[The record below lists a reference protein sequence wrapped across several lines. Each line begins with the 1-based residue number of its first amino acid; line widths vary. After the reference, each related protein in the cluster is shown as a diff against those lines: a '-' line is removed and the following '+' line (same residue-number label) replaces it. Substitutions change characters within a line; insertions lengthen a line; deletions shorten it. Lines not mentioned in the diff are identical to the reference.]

1 MSPNTIRYLTIDA
14 VCARLECTRPTIMKI
29 IERGDL
35 AAIKFG
41 GSWGVSPEEFE
52 RYLAS
57 AAEAERKKNADL
69 AKERAAQRR
78 KALLA
83 NQSAAEIEARQIRQE
98 IYRDHDT
105 ATIAL
110 ARFSAA
116 VRRAHSIDDDG
127 RRA

>member
-1 MSPNTIRYLTIDA
+1 
-14 VCARLECTRPTIMKI
+14 MKI

-41 GSWGVSPEEFE
+41 CSWGVSPEAFE
-52 RYLAS
+52 EYLKS

-69 AKERAAQRR
+69 VKERAAQRR
-78 KALLA
+78 KILLA
-83 NQSAAEIEARQIRQE
+83 NQSVAEIEARQIRQE
-98 IYRDHDT
+98 ISEIMT
-105 ATIAL
+105 SATIAL

-116 VRRAHSIDDDG
+116 VRRAQSADDDG